1 VLLVLQCYIH
11 YSGTGIYC
19 KIIHMNSVKYGL
31 MFMQFESGKN
41 FWKLFTE
48 TGLLEYAS
56 SMYNLA
62 RKVRD
67 CFRVK

>member
-1 VLLVLQCYIH
+1 
-11 YSGTGIYC
+11 
-19 KIIHMNSVKYGL
+19 